1 MEQYRLV
8 VLDLD
13 GTLTNNKKEITPRT
27 KAALL
32 RYQEQGGR
40 IVLASGRPTY
50 GVWPLAEELELD
62 RYGSYILSFN
72 GAVITECRTGTELFR
87 RELPA
92 DVPALLA
99 SMAAEYGT
107 SLLTYQDK
115 YICTETPDDIYV
127 QKEVICTKMEVRKLG
142 NFARDVNFPV
152 VKCMLMERGGYLAG
166 VEERVRERIGDRL
179 SVYRSEPYFLEVM
192 PDGIDKAQSLKRLLE
207 LTGMGTEDMMAFGD
221 GYNDKSM
228 IMLAGFG
235 VAMANGQPAVKAVAD
250 YVAPSNEEDGVAY
263 VVEKL
268 LDGEKLG

>member
-50 GVWPLAEELELD
+50 GVWPLAKELELD

-72 GAVITECRTGTELFR
+72 GAVITECRSGKELFR
-87 RELPA
+87 RELPPG
-92 DVPALLA
+92 VPALLA
-99 SMAAEYGT
+99 SMAREYKT
-107 SLLTYQDK
+107 SILTYQGDC
-115 YICTETPDDIYV
+115 ICTETPDNIYV
-127 QKEVICTKMEVRKLG
+127 QKEVICTKMKVKKLED
-142 NFARDVNFPV
+142 FIRDVDFPV
-152 VKCMLMERGGYLAG
+152 VKCMMLERGGYLAE
-166 VEERVRERIGDRL
+166 VEKKVQARIGKHL
-179 SVYRSEPYFLEVM
+179 SVYRSEPYFLEIM
-192 PDGIDKAQSLKRLLE
+192 PEGIDKAKSLRRLLE

-235 VAMANGQPAVKAVAD
+235 VAMENGQAAVKAVAD

-263 VVEKL
+263 VIEKML
-268 LDGEKLG
+268 NGENLG